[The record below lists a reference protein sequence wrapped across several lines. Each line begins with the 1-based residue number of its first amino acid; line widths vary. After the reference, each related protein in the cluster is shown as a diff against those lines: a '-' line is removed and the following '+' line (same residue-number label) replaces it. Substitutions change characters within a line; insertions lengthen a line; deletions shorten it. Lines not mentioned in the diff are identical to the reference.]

1 MQEYSEFVSAKEMAR
16 RLGIGLSTVWNKANK
31 GLLPQPDLKMGKRCT
46 RWNWDNVVAF
56 LQENNGKGG
65 NQ

>member
-1 MQEYSEFVSAKEMAR
+1 MQETQEFVSARQMAK
-16 RLGIGLSTVWNKANK
+16 RLDIGLSTVWSKVQR

-46 RWNWDNVVAF
+46 RWNWGNVIAF
-56 LQENNGKGG
+56 LEEKKGG